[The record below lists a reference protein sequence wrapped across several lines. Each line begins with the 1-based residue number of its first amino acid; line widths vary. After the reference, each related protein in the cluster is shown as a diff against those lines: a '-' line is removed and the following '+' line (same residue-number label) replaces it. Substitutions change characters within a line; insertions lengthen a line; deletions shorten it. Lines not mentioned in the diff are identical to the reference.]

1 MKLKELLLAT
11 FLAVLTAIGGIL
23 SIPLPLVPFTMQTF
37 VVLMSGLMLGPKYGP
52 LSQLLYILMGLI
64 GLPVFAGGTG
74 GLHSLLSPTFGF
86 LVGFVF
92 TSWIAGKLRFIVST
106 AQTDRKGFKIFKYGL
121 ICLAATVGLYAVG
134 LPWFYVN
141 MNFVAG
147 VEISF
152 WGTFKAALLPFIIPD
167 AIKAAA
173 AGILAERFQ
182 AIRS

>member
-11 FLAVLTAIGGIL
+11 FFAVLTAVGGVL

-37 VVLMSGLMLGPKYGP
+37 VVLMSGLMLGSKYGP

-64 GLPVFAGGTG
+64 GLPVFAGGAG
-74 GLHSLLSPTFGF
+74 GLHLLLSPTFGF

-92 TSWIAGKLRFIVST
+92 TSWIAGKLRFIVSA
-106 AQTDRKGFKIFKYGL
+106 AQADRKGLQAVKYGL
-121 ICLAATVGLYAVG
+121 VCLIATVGLYAVA
-134 LPWFYVN
+134 LPWFYIN
-141 MNFVAG
+141 MNLVTG

-173 AGILAERFQ
+173 AGVLAARFQ
-182 AIRS
+182 ALQS